1 MTIYICEKC
10 NKEFNKKSNYIT
22 HINRKYSCNKI
33 EEIKTIYKCEK
44 CNKEFNRKFN
54 YLNHINKQNEC
65 NNINLEDK
73 YNNLELEFNK
83 LKNINEN
90 IINKNILLEN
100 ENKKLNELLD
110 KYIKNSNNIITTNNT
125 NNTQNNN
132 TINIT
137 LTDFGKEDY
146 NKLTNEEQL
155 KILKSNKQCLTNLIK
170 YLHVNNRFPERFSAR
185 LEKCDRIF
193 LI

>member
-193 LI
+193 LT